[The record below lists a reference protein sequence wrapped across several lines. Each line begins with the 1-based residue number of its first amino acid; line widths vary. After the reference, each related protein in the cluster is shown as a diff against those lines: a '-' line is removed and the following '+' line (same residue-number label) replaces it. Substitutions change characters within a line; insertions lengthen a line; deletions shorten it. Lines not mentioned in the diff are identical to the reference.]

1 MRAGRWCGVLPAM
14 VAAALLAGCGGSGS
28 SAPPAA
34 AGSSAAL
41 SAVPTPVPTP
51 EAWTESVCAALVP
64 VISRLTAA
72 PGLDLNA
79 PEATKQAY
87 LTYLNEGVAVTDQ
100 ARARLAAAGAAPVP
114 DGDVIAEQVRGEVA
128 DLRVDLTAASDQVQ
142 RTDTNSAVAIGRA
155 IVGVSRVVG
164 ALLNG
169 AQVAATVNRDP
180 TLAAAYTVSP
190 SCAQL
195 QRSGA
200 PAATAPPTAAVVPT
214 R

>member
-128 DLRVDLTAASDQVQ
+128 DLRVDLTAARDQVQ
-142 RTDTNSAVAIGRA
+142 RTDTSSAVAIGRA

-200 PAATAPPTAAVVPT
+200 PGTAPPTAAVVPT

>member
-14 VAAALLAGCGGSGS
+14 LVAALLAGCGGSGS

-41 SAVPTPVPTP
+41 SAVPAPVPTP

-128 DLRVDLTAASDQVQ
+128 DLRVDLTAARDQVQ
-142 RTDTNSAVAIGRA
+142 RTDTSSAVAIGRA

-200 PAATAPPTAAVVPT
+200 PSTAPPTAAVVPT

>member
-14 VAAALLAGCGGSGS
+14 VVAALLAGCGGSGS

-128 DLRVDLTAASDQVQ
+128 DLRVDLTAARDQVQ
-142 RTDTNSAVAIGRA
+142 RTDTSSAVAIGRA

-180 TLAAAYTVSP
+180 TLAAAYSVSP
-190 SCAQL
+190 SCVQL
-195 QRSGA
+195 QRLGA
-200 PAATAPPTAAVVPT
+200 PATAPPTAAVVPT

>member
-14 VAAALLAGCGGSGS
+14 VVAALRAGCGSSSS

-34 AGSSAAL
+34 AGSSATL
-41 SAVPTPVPTP
+41 SVIPTPVPTP
-51 EAWTESVCAALVP
+51 EEWTESVCAALVP

-87 LTYLNEGVAVTDQ
+87 LIYLNEGVVVTDQ

-128 DLRVDLTAASDQVQ
+128 DLRVDLTAARDQVQ
-142 RTDTNSAVAIGRA
+142 RTDTSSAVAIGRGPRYNDRRRA
-155 IVGVSRVVG
+155 R
-164 ALLNG
+164 
-169 AQVAATVNRDP
+169 
-180 TLAAAYTVSP
+180 
-190 SCAQL
+190 
-195 QRSGA
+195 
-200 PAATAPPTAAVVPT
+200 
-214 R
+214 

>member
-1 MRAGRWCGVLPAM
+1 MRARRWCGVLPAM
-14 VAAALLAGCGGSGS
+14 LVAALLAGCGGSGS

-41 SAVPTPVPTP
+41 SAVPTPILTP

-114 DGDVIAEQVRGEVA
+114 DGDVIAEQVRGDVA
-128 DLRVDLTAASDQVQ
+128 DLRANLAAARDQVQ
-142 RTDTNSAVAIGRA
+142 RTDTGSVVAIGRA
-155 IVGVSRVVG
+155 AVGVTRVMG

-169 AQVAATVNRDP
+169 AEVAATINRDP
-180 TLAAAYTVSP
+180 TLKAAYEASP
-190 SCAQL
+190 ACAQL

-200 PAATAPPTAAVVPT
+200 PATAPPSPAAVPT